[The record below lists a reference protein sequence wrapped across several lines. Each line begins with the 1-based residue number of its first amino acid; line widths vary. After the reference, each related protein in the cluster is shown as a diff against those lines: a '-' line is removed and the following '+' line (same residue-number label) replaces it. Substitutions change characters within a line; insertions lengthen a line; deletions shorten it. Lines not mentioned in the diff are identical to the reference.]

1 MAVSTNPVI
10 SWWNRDN
17 TSQVTLWDIGVVDAG
32 TESNHLGVLIWNNRG
47 GDEDVANIVEASLT
61 TRAMD
66 ASETGFVV
74 EGKWI
79 RAKVDSLHEVGF
91 TPIGK
96 GADHPVRT
104 EGSTIVDGI
113 SHTPSDPDYVTDAG
127 RVSALGLKNDG
138 TKENSAG
145 NFIEVTL
152 MALPDALAP
161 AGTFDFVVRFSY
173 TFT

>member
-1 MAVSTNPVI
+1 MSVSTDPII

-17 TSQVTLWDIGVVDAG
+17 TQQLTLWDIGVVDAG

-47 GDEDVANIVEASLT
+47 GDEDVANIVEADLT

-66 ASETGFVV
+66 ASDTGFVV
-74 EGKWI
+74 EGRWI
-79 RAKVDSLHEVGF
+79 RAKVDAYEVGF

-96 GADHPVRT
+96 EAYHPIKT
-104 EGSTIVDGI
+104 LGSTTNADGTFTPNEDPHI
-113 SHTPSDPDYVTDAG
+113 SPAG
-127 RVSALGLKNDG
+127 DVSALGVKNDG
-138 TKENSAG
+138 TKANSAG

-161 AGTFDFVVRFSY
+161 AGTFDFVVRLSY